1 MLRISLDIDD
11 TLANFSE
18 GYLQRFKKWPK
29 CDWAITRNV
38 NNILIHEREFWLG
51 LPVLNT
57 VDFQPRMYCSAR
69 VNNKK
74 WTKKYLK
81 DRGFPDAPL
90 YQIPGYNLS
99 KAGVLRGKCDVHIED
114 SVKNFIDLNQKGIP
128 CLLLD
133 NERNRNIDTPLRI
146 HSLKLEEI
154 ESVYN
159 LGKKLKLF

>member
-57 VDFQPRMYCSAR
+57 VDFQPKMYCSAR

-90 YQIPGYNLS
+90 YQIPGTS
-99 KAGVLRGKCDVHIED
+99 AFAGRTLRRED
-114 SVKNFIDLNQKGIP
+114 NEQKNYKTGTVCSP
-128 CLLLD
+128 CLQK
-133 NERNRNIDTPLRI
+133 RTPAAG
-146 HSLKLEEI
+146 SLCRCI
-154 ESVYN
+154 
-159 LGKKLKLF
+159 